1 MEHHGDYFMMATVP
15 DTDIAA
21 DAAAFYGLTLDWDSC
36 QILHNN
42 LGEPHSFCAVRR
54 KQVDRQ

>member
-1 MEHHGDYFMMATVP
+1 MEHHGDYFMIATVP

-54 KQVDRQ
+54 

>member
-1 MEHHGDYFMMATVP
+1 
-15 DTDIAA
+15 
-21 DAAAFYGLTLDWDSC
+21 LTLDWDSC

-54 KQVDRQ
+54 